1 MRTVA
6 MVLRSP
12 YDSISIPR
20 TAGTLNDR
28 NSRKRRSYYARIW
41 GIVSANIRPRSIY
54 LGEHFPDAHLSGEHH
69 EVILMDDRDHA
80 GFR

>member
-1 MRTVA
+1 

-28 NSRKRRSYYARIW
+28 NSRKGRGYHARIW
-41 GIVSANIRPRSIY
+41 GIVPANIRPRSIY

-69 EVILMDDRDHA
+69 EVILMDDRDHG